1 MKVFELNEALQNFRN
16 AVPDNMI
23 VGLVPTM
30 GALHDGHLSLID
42 IAAAESDI
50 VIVSIFVNPN
60 QFNDPEDLKNYP
72 RNLKKDLQLLKTKK
86 VDAVFVPDV
95 HQIYPKPDTREFD
108 FGKLDKI
115 LEGKH
120 RPGHFNGV
128 AQVVSR
134 LFEIIKPDK
143 AFFGQKDFQ
152 QLAIIKELV
161 SQINLKTDIVSCP
174 IIREPDGLAMSS
186 RNQLLDQE
194 ERKHAANIS
203 RILFKAREMKDKMD
217 PGELE
222 EWAKNEL
229 NNDPLIK
236 VEYFKILNTENLS
249 EIKNREDKAGKIA
262 CVAVNIGKIRLI
274 DNLILE

>member
-1 MKVFELNEALQNFRN
+1 MKVFELNAALQNFRN
-16 AVPDNMI
+16 AVPENKV

-30 GALHDGHLSLID
+30 GALHEGHLSLID

-72 RNLKKDLQLLKTKK
+72 RNLKKDLHLLSSKK
-86 VDAVFVPDV
+86 IDAVFVPDV
-95 HQIYPKPDTREFD
+95 HQIYPKPATREFD

-134 LFEIIKPDK
+134 LFEIINPDK

-152 QLAIIKELV
+152 QLTIIKELV
-161 SQINLKTDIVSCP
+161 RQLDLKIEIVSCP

-186 RNQLLDQE
+186 RNQLLEPE
-194 ERKHAANIS
+194 EREHAAAIS
-203 RILFKAREMKDKMD
+203 QTLFRAREMKNKMD
-217 PGELE
+217 PGEIE
-222 EWAKNEL
+222 NWAINIL

-236 VEYFKILNTENLS
+236 VEYFKIINTEDLS
-249 EIKNREDKAGKIA
+249 DIKSWSDPAEKIA
-262 CVAVNIGKIRLI
+262 CVAVKIGKIRLI
-274 DNLILE
+274 DNLIFE